1 MPTRAAAAC
10 ISPAARWA
18 NATNSGDRS
27 KTTTF
32 CCCSMPITRKCR
44 SPCRARTRRVRGMW
58 SSTPARRRPR
68 NDVRTETEILDRLC
82 TAYGIA
88 IEYEDFWG
96 ELRTVSDE
104 SKRALLSAMDVGV
117 ATSAQMQEALRRHE
131 VSAWQRTLPP
141 VHVAAVQQAIAF
153 AITLPAMHIA
163 SSLTW
168 RLTQENGEQHA
179 GEFNSAQLERREE
192 RDIDGERRLRGFCTL
207 PVQPPPG
214 YHDLEL
220 SDGALAEPQ
229 RMVTPARCYLPPALQ
244 DSARVWGLGVQLY
257 SLRSQRN
264 WGMGDFTDLKTLV
277 DLAAELGAD
286 VVGVNPLHALYT
298 RNPKHA
304 SPYSPS
310 SRLFLNVLYLDVD
323 AAVESDDCAEARE
336 AIADQEFQAALR
348 ALRADEVV
356 DYPAVAAR
364 KLRVLELL
372 FRCFRTRHLDT
383 PSERG
388 RAFHDHRAAQGE
400 NLRLYALFEA
410 LHEHLHVA
418 DPEMWGWPV
427 WPEAYRDPHSQAVA
441 AFAAE

>member
-1 MPTRAAAAC
+1 MPTRGASAC

-18 NATNSGDRS
+18 NAINSGDWSR
-27 KTTTF
+27 TTTF
-32 CCCSMPITRKCR
+32 CCCSMPITRKCH
-44 SPCRARTRRVRGMW
+44 SPCRARSRRVRGMW
-58 SSTPARRRPR
+58 ASTPASRRCRCRASGSRARAVPFAHARWCCSRRKIPCMNVPSPRPRRRPR
-68 NDVRTETEILDRLC
+68 NDAMPETETLDRLC

-141 VHVAAVQQAIAF
+141 VHVAAEQQAIAF

-229 RMVTPARCYLPPALQ
+229 RMRLIVTPARCYLPPALQ
-244 DSARVWGLGVQLY
+244 DSARVWGQGVQLY
-257 SLRSQRN
+257 RLRSQRI
-264 WGMGDFTDLKTLV
+264 WC
-277 DLAAELGAD
+277 LG
-286 VVGVNPLHALYT
+286 VFFVL
-298 RNPKHA
+298 
-304 SPYSPS
+304 
-310 SRLFLNVLYLDVD
+310 LFL
-323 AAVESDDCAEARE
+323 
-336 AIADQEFQAALR
+336 
-348 ALRADEVV
+348 VV
-356 DYPAVAAR
+356 
-364 KLRVLELL
+364 
-372 FRCFRTRHLDT
+372 
-383 PSERG
+383 
-388 RAFHDHRAAQGE
+388 
-400 NLRLYALFEA
+400 
-410 LHEHLHVA
+410 
-418 DPEMWGWPV
+418 
-427 WPEAYRDPHSQAVA
+427 
-441 AFAAE
+441 

>member
-1 MPTRAAAAC
+1 M
-10 ISPAARWA
+10 
-18 NATNSGDRS
+18 
-27 KTTTF
+27 
-32 CCCSMPITRKCR
+32 
-44 SPCRARTRRVRGMW
+44 
-58 SSTPARRRPR
+58 
-68 NDVRTETEILDRLC
+68 TETEILARLC

-141 VHVAAVQQAIAF
+141 VHVAAEQQAIAF
-153 AITLPAMHIA
+153 AITLPAMHPG

-179 GEFNSAQLERREE
+179 GELNSAQLERREE
-192 RDIDGERRLRGFCTL
+192 REIDGERRLRGFCTL
-207 PVQPPPG
+207 PEQPPPG

-229 RMVTPARCYLPPALQ
+229 RMLLSVTPARCYLPPALQ

-298 RNPKHA
+298 RNPKLA
-304 SPYSPS
+304 SPFSPS
-310 SRLFLNVLYLDVD
+310 SRLFLIVLYLVVD
-323 AAVESDDCAEARE
+323 AAGGAGGGAGARG
-336 AIADQEFQAALR
+336 AGAGR
-348 ALRADEVV
+348 GGR
-356 DYPAVAAR
+356 AAR
-364 KLRVLELL
+364 
-372 FRCFRTRHLDT
+372 
-383 PSERG
+383 
-388 RAFHDHRAAQGE
+388 RA
-400 NLRLYALFEA
+400 
-410 LHEHLHVA
+410 
-418 DPEMWGWPV
+418 
-427 WPEAYRDPHSQAVA
+427 
-441 AFAAE
+441 